1 MPTRLAQRAGRARPR
16 VVIDTNV
23 WISAWLSSSGTPAQ
37 VVRRAVTNAEI
48 IFTDAT
54 FDELQTRVWRP
65 KFDRYLSLERRRQLL
80 HDAAAIAHWAAV
92 PPALAQQTYCRDA
105 DDDPFIHAAV
115 AGHAGWL
122 VSGDQ
127 DLLALAGE
135 LPLPELT
142 ILSPDQALKVADFCL
157 TRG

>member
-1 MPTRLAQRAGRARPR
+1 MPTRLAQRSGGARPR

-37 VVRRAVTNAEI
+37 VVRRAVTNVEV

-80 HDAAAIAHWAAV
+80 HDVSAIAHWVTV
-92 PPALAQQTYCRDA
+92 PDDVAQQSFCRDA
-105 DDDPFIHAAV
+105 DDDHFVRAAL
-115 AGHAGWL
+115 AGQARWL
-122 VSGDQ
+122 ISGDQ
-127 DLLALAGE
+127 DLLVMASDLRAKGIAVATPEQAGQ
-135 LPLPELT
+135 
-142 ILSPDQALKVADFCL
+142 SADFGTL
-157 TRG
+157 GG

>member
-54 FDELQTRVWRP
+54 FDELKTRVWRP

-80 HDAAAIAHWAAV
+80 HDASAIAHWAV
-92 PPALAQQTYCRDA
+92 VTPDLARQAYCRDA
-105 DDDPFIHAAV
+105 DDDAFIHAAV

-127 DLLALAGE
+127 DLLALAGK

-142 ILSPDQALKVADFCL
+142 ILSPHQALKVADFCL

>member
-37 VVRRAVTNAEI
+37 VVRRAVTNADV

-80 HDAAAIAHWAAV
+80 HDAAAIAHWAV
-92 PPALAQQTYCRDA
+92 VTPALAQKKNVLPRCRRQ
-105 DDDPFIHAAV
+105 PLHPC
-115 AGHAGWL
+115 
-122 VSGDQ
+122 SGGRSRR
-127 DLLALAGE
+127 LAG
-135 LPLPELT
+135 
-142 ILSPDQALKVADFCL
+142 F
-157 TRG
+157 G